1 MGSTE
6 THSTKQTLL
15 LVGAGPI
22 GLTAASAAAS
32 DGVARVIGVIDLD
45 EQARQNAG
53 EILACTTY
61 PSLADLEGECPDV
74 ALVEFISSTAAAAPT
89 VMSLVANGCWRRH
102 RRDRSESRF
111 RDAPARH
118 DGCHC
123 RTRRAHRHC
132 GPAAGHT
139 DKTRSTGRQDGL
151 RLAGR
156 RVPRTGRSG
165 DDWDTSA
172 SRKAR
177 ILSPKSLAGTNAS
190 RPPPSN
196 LCSTPMAMSSASI
209 RCSPSMRKDRR
220 GSCLTSRCRGVPP
233 IPAIGSPQVVNST
246 SMSRCTGAIRAMRE
260 RQPWWCGESAR
271 SHNVPLASTDRPT
284 DLVADY

>member
-32 DGVARVIGVIDLD
+32 DGVARVIGVIDPD

-111 RDAPARH
+111 RDGPARH

-165 DDWDTSA
+165 TT
-172 SRKAR
+172 
-177 ILSPKSLAGTNAS
+177 GTRRPRGKREPCRRRAWLEPTPVDLHPRTHPRS
-190 RPPPSN
+190 RPTRKKPPVN
-196 LCSTPMAMSSASI
+196 Q
-209 RCSPSMRKDRR
+209 
-220 GSCLTSRCRGVPP
+220 GVSVVAGAGFE
-233 IPAIGSPQVVNST
+233 PATFG
-246 SMSRCTGAIRAMRE
+246 
-260 RQPWWCGESAR
+260 
-271 SHNVPLASTDRPT
+271 L
-284 DLVADY
+284 